1 MEIKQKWI
9 LENGVFYPIPGDTT
23 LHISPG
29 VGVFQIYENRS
40 MNGSRLGLVHV
51 ADSFQFNFKIYDLGL
66 DDVMK
71 KIDTTWNSDSFVEGQ
86 KNLGVIF
93 NGLKGTGKTIA
104 AKVLSNKMGIPVV
117 IVDAPYPGL
126 QNFIQSLAFEC
137 VVLIDEAEKTF
148 KEDGEVLLKMIDG
161 VYNEKRKLYL
171 LTTNNLYIDSNL
183 LGRPGRIRYIKQFGN
198 LTTNAVNEYIKD
210 NLKNMSKRDVVLKTV
225 DTLEIST
232 IDILKA
238 IVDEVN
244 IHGDVGEH
252 SLLNIPKARYKIDII
267 KFCGLDLKR
276 RDELK
281 DFFEKSVPANTSL
294 KEWLDK
300 KWRVEDGEVENNQD
314 MLDEKFDMDSWR
326 MQIATSSSIL
336 YKGLNTNAGEIIE
349 DVDAHGFFVVADTYN
364 DTDCLCRVL
373 NYHNDPSLYRGELQS
388 VVI

>member
-267 KFCGLDLKR
+267 KFSGMDLKR
-276 RDELK
+276 RDELNA
-281 DFFEKSVPANTSL
+281 FFNKSVPANMSL

-388 VVI
+388 IVI

>member
-210 NLKNMSKRDVVLKTV
+210 NLKDMSKRDVVLKTV

-267 KFCGLDLKR
+267 KFSGMDLKR

-281 DFFEKSVPANTSL
+281 AFFDKSVPANTSL

-388 VVI
+388 IVI

>member
-198 LTTNAVNEYIKD
+198 LITNAVNEYIKD

-267 KFCGLDLKR
+267 KFSGMDLKR
-276 RDELK
+276 RDELNA
-281 DFFEKSVPANTSL
+281 FFNKSIPANMSL

>member
-267 KFCGLDLKR
+267 KFSGMDLKR
-276 RDELK
+276 RDELNA
-281 DFFEKSVPANTSL
+281 FFNKSVPANMSL